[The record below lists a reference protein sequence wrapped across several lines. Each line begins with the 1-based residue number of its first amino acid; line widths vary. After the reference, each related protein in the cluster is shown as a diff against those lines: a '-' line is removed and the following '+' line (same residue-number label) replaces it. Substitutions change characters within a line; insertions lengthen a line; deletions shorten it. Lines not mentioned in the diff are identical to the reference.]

1 MPHGALLYSE
11 MTPEVSRENEF
22 NEWYDDE
29 HIPLRMAVPGFR
41 SAQRYRVR
49 GTRNYLVVYEMD
61 SLAVLQSPPYLAVK
75 NNPSART
82 KTMLGSVTGFTRYIA
97 EEASHHEKEVATA
110 GALNAPCLHSVFF
123 DVPPERHV
131 EFRDWYGKEYVPLLF
146 ECKNWLLLRRFHI
159 VDGEPESWT
168 DLALHYLR
176 DERVPELPERYH
188 AKQSLHHKHGSR
200 Q

>member
-1 MPHGALLYSE
+1 MHHAY
-11 MTPEVSRENEF
+11 
-22 NEWYDDE
+22 
-29 HIPLRMAVPGFR
+29 IPSF
-41 SAQRYRVR
+41 S
-49 GTRNYLVVYEMD
+49 T
-61 SLAVLQSPPYLAVK
+61 
-75 NNPSART
+75 
-82 KTMLGSVTGFTRYIA
+82 
-97 EEASHHEKEVATA
+97 
-110 GALNAPCLHSVFF
+110 
-123 DVPPERHV
+123 PERHV

-146 ECKNWLLLRRFHI
+146 ECKNWLLVRQFHI